1 MQHLRIKLTIR
12 SAVGNAIVFPLDLAT
27 TRLQHASPNIR
38 KKGKLRVE
46 WTELR
51 VVSLLRTLQLL
62 ARRRGISRLFDGLP
76 ADTLSTILSSF
87 LYFFFYSTA
96 AKAVVK
102 YHRDHSGSSPLTAST
117 SPKPASL
124 GAWEELMIGL
134 VAGVASKGVTL
145 PISAISVRQ
154 RLGDEDGTEAG
165 FLDTFKT
172 MLNEGGISGL
182 FAALPPSI
190 PLALL
195 PSLTLYIHS
204 LLLRTF
210 LPARHQAHP
219 PGAVT
224 FALGAVSNALATIPL
239 YPLVLIKALSQS
251 GAGDRKG
258 KGKARRGL
266 VWTAQNIYDQE
277 GVAGLYKGLE
287 GQLVKGLV
295 SQGVMMLVKQR

>member
-1 MQHLRIKLTIR
+1 VSVQQHPVFQSLTVS

-27 TRLQHASPNIR
+27 TRLQHARPDLN
-38 KKGKLRVE
+38 KKGE
-46 WTELR
+46 WLPIDQR
-51 VVSLLRTLQLL
+51 SFSVSLIRTLQLL
-62 ARRRGISRLFDGLP
+62 TRRKGLASLFDGLT

-96 AKAVVK
+96 VKAMITRRLRSSISVP
-102 YHRDHSGSSPLTAST
+102 DGS
-117 SPKPASL
+117 KPTPL
-124 GAWEELMIGL
+124 GAWEELLIGL

-145 PISAISVRQ
+145 PISAVSVRQ
-154 RLGDEDGTEAG
+154 RLGDEEGNAAG
-165 FLDTFKT
+165 LVDTFKR
-172 MLNEGGISGL
+172 MLSEDGLSGM

-204 LLLRTF
+204 VLLRRL
-210 LPARHQAHP
+210 LPNRHQAHP
-219 PGAVT
+219 PGGVT

-251 GAGDRKG
+251 GADNKKG
-258 KGKARRGL
+258 KSKARNG
-266 VWTAQNIYDQE
+266 VVTTASRIMEQE
-277 GVAGLYKGLE
+277 GVVGLYKGLE